1 MLYPS
6 ITPRET
12 GFLDVGAG
20 HSIYWEA
27 CGNPEGKPAL
37 FLHGGPGGG
46 CFADHRRLFDP
57 ARYNI
62 VLFDQRGCGRS
73 RFVTRCEANTTQDLV
88 DDIERLRVLLGVPQW
103 GLVLGGSW
111 GAALGLRYAQLH
123 RARVGALVLRGVF
136 SARKSE
142 VDWLYQFGA
151 SQMFPEGWRRFLAP
165 VAPERRGDMLSAYH
179 ELVWGADE
187 GLRIAAARAWCAWEA
202 SLLTMAPR
210 RSTYAAS
217 DTHVLALAE
226 IETHYFVNDCF
237 LPEGELLRQASVLEG
252 LPGVI
257 VQGRYDMVT
266 PPTTAFELHQAWAG
280 SRLEIVDDAGHA
292 TMEPGTMRKLIEA
305 TDGFAEL

>member
-12 GFLDVGAG
+12 GFLDVGSG
-20 HSIYWEA
+20 HAIYWEA
-27 CGNPEGKPAL
+27 CGDAQGKPAL

-73 RFVTRCEANTTQDLV
+73 RYASRCEANTTQDLV
-88 DDIERLRVLLGVPQW
+88 EDIERLRNLLGLAQW

-111 GAALGLRYAQLH
+111 GATLALRYAQSH
-123 RARVGALVLRGVF
+123 RDRVGALVLRGVF
-136 SARKSE
+136 SGRKSE
-142 VDWLYQFGA
+142 VDWLYRFGA
-151 SQMFPEGWRRFLAP
+151 SQLFPEGWRGFQAGVP
-165 VAPERRGDMLSAYH
+165 AEGQGDLLSAYH
-179 ELVWGADE
+179 ALLWSQDE
-187 GLRIAAARAWCAWEA
+187 AARLAAARAWCAWEG
-202 SLLTMAPR
+202 SLLTLAPR
-210 RSTYAAS
+210 RAGYTSS

-237 LPEGELLRQASVLEG
+237 MPEGEILRQAPMLAG

-257 VQGRYDMVT
+257 VQGRYDVVT
-266 PPTTAFELHQAWAG
+266 PPTTAYELHRAWPG
-280 SRLEIVDDAGHA
+280 SQLELVHDAGHA
-292 TMEPGTMRKLIEA
+292 TMEPGTLRKLIEA
-305 TDGFAEL
+305 TDRFAAG